1 MDLPNELLHM
11 ILGFLPNNEH
21 WSKFRQSSVRIYS
34 LPTCREVCARQVAE
48 IREMKRYVDAM
59 KRRIDDGLACH
70 ICLKIFYFG
79 SSEWPRIG
87 TCENCG
93 VTTCEDCHLLCR
105 HCYADTEEHFS
116 YCRTCLDANPIM
128 CCVQCGNDV
137 NIYGFVFDI
146 NGNYDDALCD
156 YYTNDHIDDIIANDS
171 DMGESLPHSPLRG

>member
-34 LPTCREVCARQVAE
+34 LPTVREVCARHIGK

-59 KRRIDDGLACH
+59 KRGIDDGLACH
-70 ICLKIFYFG
+70 ICFEISFYFG
-79 SSEWPRIG
+79 SSDWAHLG
-87 TCENCG
+87 TCECENCG
-93 VTTCEDCHLLCR
+93 VTTCVGCHLLCR
-105 HCYADTEEHFS
+105 YCYADTYDHLS

-137 NIYGFVFDI
+137 NINGFVF
-146 NGNYDDALCD
+146 N
-156 YYTNDHIDDIIANDS
+156 
-171 DMGESLPHSPLRG
+171 MGEGPPNYNFPEK